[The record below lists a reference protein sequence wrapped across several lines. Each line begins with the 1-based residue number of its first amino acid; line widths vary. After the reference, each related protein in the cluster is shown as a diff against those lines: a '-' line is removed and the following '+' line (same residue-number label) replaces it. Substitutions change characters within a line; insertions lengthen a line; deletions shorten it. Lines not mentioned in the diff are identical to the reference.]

1 MSEWSKELPW
11 KGSIWVTVSRVRI
24 PSSLQKNINFNK
36 PTNIMFV
43 GFFYSTISFLTAV
56 LLFEDIFKRYNPFG
70 KFSILISL
78 LAMFF

>member
-1 MSEWSKELPW
+1 
-11 KGSIWVTVSRVRI
+11 
-24 PSSLQKNINFNK
+24 
-36 PTNIMFV
+36 MFV